1 MRRDSQ
7 GGREAGLGRPLLT
20 TPPQDGL
27 LPLDLAD
34 LQGHQD
40 CARVLREHQTLT
52 RTPTRTRAEIQEP
65 EPEPGGEWGLRSLAF
80 SLVCL
85 CH

>member
-1 MRRDSQ
+1 MRRDRQ
-7 GGREAGLGRPLLT
+7 GGREEGLGRPLLT

-52 RTPTRTRAEIQEP
+52 RTPTRTRAETQEP
-65 EPEPGGEWGLRSLAF
+65 EPSGEWGLRSHSGLAF
-80 SLVCL
+80 RLA
-85 CH
+85 